1 MLNNPLDILTI
12 NETKINES
20 VLDDEINISGFHL
33 IREDRNSYGGGVL
46 MIRKTT
52 PFSERNDLLTACSLV
67 ILSVEI
73 SKPWSKSFLV
83 STWYRPPGSVIRF
96 FDDFENFLR
105 RCDLENK
112 ELLLMGGLNSDVSK
126 SPPDAHTRTVGCH
139 FFHASTNLS
148 S

>member
-46 MIRKTT
+46 MYIRETT
-52 PFSERNDLLTACSLV
+52 PFSERNDLLTAYSLE

-73 SKPWSKSFLV
+73 SKPCSKPFLV
-83 STWYRPPGSVIRF
+83 STWYRPPGSVTRF

-112 ELLLMGGLNSDVSK
+112 ELLLLGDLNSDVSK
-126 SPPDAHTRTVGCH
+126 SPPDATRV
-139 FFHASTNLS
+139 L
-148 S
+148 